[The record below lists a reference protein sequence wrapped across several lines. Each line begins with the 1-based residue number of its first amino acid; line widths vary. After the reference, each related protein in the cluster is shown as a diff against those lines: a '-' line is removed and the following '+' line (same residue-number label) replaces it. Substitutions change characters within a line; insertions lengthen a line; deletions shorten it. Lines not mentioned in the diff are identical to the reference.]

1 MHYHIKER
9 IDYMKN
15 MSKGWQLFVICLM
28 VYAYAATFA
37 FGLFLAKPDMSE
49 SRREHIE
56 DIYALNNVTLL
67 QIYNDGDINEEL
79 LEHLVKHID
88 VEDTK
93 ERFQRLQ
100 RIYIQH
106 SHQK

>member
-9 IDYMKN
+9 IDYMKG
-15 MSKGWQLFVICLM
+15 MSKGWELFMICLG
-28 VYAYAATFA
+28 VYAFAATFA
-37 FGLFLAKPDMSE
+37 VGVFLAKPDMSE
-49 SRREHIE
+49 LHKENIE

-67 QIYNDGDINEEL
+67 HIYNKGDINEEL
-79 LEHLVKHID
+79 LEHLVEQID
-88 VEDTK
+88 MEDTK

-100 RIYIQH
+100 RIYMQH